1 MIITVIVYTFTSDI
15 EVGKIISEVDVSVM
29 KLGRFPVASFTEE
42 IVVVSPTSGSV
53 ILGNR
58 YVVDYIRGAV

>member
-1 MIITVIVYTFTSDI
+1 MIITAIVYTFTSDI

-29 KLGRFPVASFTEE
+29 KLGRVPVAESFTEE
-42 IVVVSPTSGSV
+42 IEVVSLTSGSV

-58 YVVDYIRGAV
+58 